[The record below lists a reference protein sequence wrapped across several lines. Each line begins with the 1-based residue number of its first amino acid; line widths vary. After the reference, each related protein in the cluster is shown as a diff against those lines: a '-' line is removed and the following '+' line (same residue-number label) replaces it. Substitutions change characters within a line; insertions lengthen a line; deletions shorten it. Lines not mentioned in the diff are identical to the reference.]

1 MNLEPL
7 RRRAV
12 RVPGNRGY
20 PPSTAAKDASYLAPL
35 GDLESGHCRL
45 EQEAMG
51 RRDGRRDVAA
61 GAREEAAKAG
71 TSSGGKKR
79 RRTENGAANFFED
92 KIAYLI
98 LRKLKPSYLIF

>member
-12 RVPGNRGY
+12 RVPGNRGE

-45 EQEAMG
+45 EQDAMG
-51 RRDGRRDVAA
+51 RRDGRRSSSGRSERAGSEGRERAAA
-61 GAREEAAKAG
+61 GR
-71 TSSGGKKR
+71 SGGER
-79 RRTENGAANFFED
+79 EMERRTFFQTKLD
-92 KIAYLI
+92 KIDA
-98 LRKLKPSYLIF
+98 S

>member
-1 MNLEPL
+1 MNLVPL
-7 RRRAV
+7 HHRVA
-12 RVPGNRGY
+12 RVPVNRWE
-20 PPSTAAKDASYLAPL
+20 PPSATAENASYPAPR
-35 GDLESGHCRL
+35 GDLENGHCRL

-51 RRDGRRDVAA
+51 RRDGRRAVAA

-71 TSSGGKKR
+71 ANGGGKKR